1 MITGVKRREWLIAH
15 GFLPP
20 DPPPPE
26 GTTEPMQ
33 ASLKRAKGMRMPPIQ
48 ARKKQSKKGLY
59 DLRSDDALDY
69 AISKP

>member
-1 MITGVKRREWLIAH
+1 MITGVKRKEWLIAH

-26 GTTEPMQ
+26 KTTEPIQ
-33 ASLKRAKGMRMPPIQ
+33 VNPNRLKGMRVLPIQ
-48 ARKKQSKKGLY
+48 ARKRKSKKTLY

-69 AISKP
+69 ATSKP